1 MSQLERKIA
10 DLILLIPSDQQ
21 HFARKRID
29 NLIINS
35 INYYKKSKI
44 NVTLRQV

>member
-29 NLIINS
+29 NLVRVVSDSQITELNW
-35 INYYKKSKI
+35 K
-44 NVTLRQV
+44 